1 MGKRRTARELALKIL
16 FQIDVGRLP
25 LDEVIVTS
33 QALWQAPPDVWSFA
47 EALARGVMQKRVQLD
62 DIIMHYAAGWT
73 LERMANVDRNLLR
86 MALYELLE
94 MDDIPYSVSINEAVE
109 LAKIYSTAE
118 SGKFVNG
125 ILGNFARARGFTK
138 GEEDR
143 ADAREYPGR
152 QSPRRRHPREN

>member
-1 MGKRRTARELALKIL
+1 MGKRRTARELALKVL
-16 FQIDVGRLP
+16 FQVDVGRLP
-25 LDEVIVTS
+25 LEEVIAMS
-33 QALWQAPPDVWSFA
+33 KALWPASSEVWSFA
-47 EALARGVMQKRVQLD
+47 ETLARGVTRKRAQLD
-62 DIIMHYAAGWT
+62 DIIAHYAAGWT

-125 ILGNFARARGFTK
+125 ILGNFARAKGFTK
-138 GEEDR
+138 EEERDN
-143 ADAREYPGR
+143 ARENLR
-152 QSPRRRHPREN
+152 RHSPRRRNPRDN